1 MWSRISAAAIAKP
14 NQIMALA
21 VFIPAASHE
30 GAKNNQ
36 PSVKIPSF
44 PTTRR
49 RAAMALPS
57 VIGMGAPNA
66 GATVSFV
73 SIRD

>member
-1 MWSRISAAAIAKP
+1 MI
-14 NQIMALA
+14 ALA
-21 VFIPAASHE
+21 VFILAASDG

-36 PSVKIPSF
+36 PSVKIPA
-44 PTTRR
+44 TTR

-57 VIGMGAPNA
+57 VIGVGAPNA

-73 SIRD
+73 SIPD